1 MTSLFYK
8 IVDGFGEFRT
18 STGKGAERVRI
29 HIDGADGGIL
39 SVGALSA
46 PIKGGVASLS
56 LSPLADGEYSPS
68 LYRAGELIRLESI
81 SKCGGIISPEPSGGE
96 LLRRLAIRTEALEKR
111 LDTLEER
118 LLRDEGALYGEPL
131 LKMK

>member
-8 IVDGFGEFRT
+8 IVDGFGEFRNA
-18 STGKGAERVRI
+18 TGKGVDRVRI
-29 HIDGADGGIL
+29 HIEGADGGIL
-39 SVGALSA
+39 TVGAISA
-46 PIKGGVASLS
+46 PLKGGVASLS

-68 LYRAGELIRLESI
+68 LYLGGELIRLEGL
-81 SKCGGIISPEPSGGE
+81 SKCGGSISPEGSGGA

-111 LDTLEER
+111 LASLEER
-118 LLRDEGALYGEPL
+118 LSQDEGALYGEPL